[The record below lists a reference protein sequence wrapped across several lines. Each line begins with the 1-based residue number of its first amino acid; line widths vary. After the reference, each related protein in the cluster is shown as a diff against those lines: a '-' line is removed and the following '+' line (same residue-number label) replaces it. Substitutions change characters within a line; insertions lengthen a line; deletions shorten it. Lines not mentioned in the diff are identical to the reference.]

1 MKKVKKVYKVH
12 IELPVNFAT
21 RKIVDY
27 SQAII
32 LNGFLECSANPTQM
46 LRVQIKIPFLD
57 AMQGQKFKKV
67 LADET
72 V

>member
-21 RKIVDY
+21 RKIADC
-27 SQAII
+27 SQSII
-32 LNGFLECSANPTQM
+32 LTGFLECSVNPTQM

-57 AMQGQKFKKV
+57 AIQGQRFKKI

-72 V
+72 L